1 MNNSS
6 SNWYLTLGIADVEL
20 DSEQSTYISKQ
31 ELGFYV
37 SLGQNLQDVLV
48 LSNMRSGDPSS
59 QPQSQVRFPLHNNN
73 TENSEEKVVVVVKTI
88 KKEQKVGSVSI
99 PKELFMQYGDTKFR

>member
-1 MNNSS
+1 MNNNSS

-37 SLGQNLQDVLV
+37 SLG
-48 LSNMRSGDPSS
+48 
-59 QPQSQVRFPLHNNN
+59 
-73 TENSEEKVVVVVKTI
+73 
-88 KKEQKVGSVSI
+88 
-99 PKELFMQYGDTKFR
+99 